1 MILAIAFSGFAQKGN
16 GPRGQNNDFTPEQQ
30 GVLKTKKMALLLDLS
45 QDQQDKLVPI
55 HTKWAKEH
63 AEEREM
69 MKKLRQSDEEITSD
83 QRFEHM
89 TKMLDKKMVYQ
100 KEVQKIL
107 TKEQYSVLKETQA
120 TKGQC
125 SYGKRNQDGR
135 NRQDGRHRQGGSKKE
150 SER

>member
-16 GPRGQNNDFTPEQQ
+16 RPQGQKNDFTPEQQ
-30 GVLKTKKMALLLDLS
+30 AVLKTKKMALLLDLS

-55 HTKWAKEH
+55 HTKWAKKH
-63 AEEREM
+63 AEQREM

-89 TKMLDKKMVYQ
+89 TKMLDNKMVYQ

-107 TKEQYSVLKETQA
+107 TQEQYSVLKETQVA
-120 TKGQC
+120 KGQC
-125 SYGKRNQDGR
+125 GYGKRNQDGR
-135 NRQDGRHRQGGSKKE
+135 KRQDGRHRQGGSKKE